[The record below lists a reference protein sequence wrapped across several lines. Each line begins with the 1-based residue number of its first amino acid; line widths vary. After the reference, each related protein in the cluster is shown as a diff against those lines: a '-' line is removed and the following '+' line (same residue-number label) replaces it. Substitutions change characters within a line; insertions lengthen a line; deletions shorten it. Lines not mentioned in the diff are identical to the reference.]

1 MTTRRSGPGASKARG
16 VVGSLGRDLAL
27 AARRLGRR
35 PGFSGVVVA
44 TLALG
49 IGGATAIFSVA
60 HAVVLRPF
68 PFHDPDRLVL
78 LWQSDEH
85 RGQPFVEMSY
95 PTYRD
100 WRDGNHVFTDL
111 AGMPSTNQGWVL
123 TLGDRPRGV
132 SGRIVTANFF
142 SVLGVA
148 PARGRAFVPEDDR
161 VGAARV
167 VVLSDALWRGVFGSA
182 PDVVDRS
189 IVLDGESFGVVGVM
203 PRGFAYPR
211 GAELWTPVVPAVGAE
226 VAEDA
231 GVWWMSGL
239 GRLAPGV
246 SLGDARREMG
256 ALALA
261 YNREHFQA
269 EGITAAVTP
278 LAQAVLGPTRPA
290 LLALLGAVGLVL
302 LVACANVAG
311 LQLVQLAERSQEMAV
326 RLALGASPGRLA
338 RALFAESLVLCA
350 AAGILGVLTARA
362 AVPVLV
368 ALAPGEVPRLNEAS
382 VDSATL
388 VFAGLVSL
396 VSTGL
401 CALAPM
407 LAVRARG
414 LVGALHDVSRS
425 AVSGHGRLR
434 VALVVGEVALAL
446 VLLVGGG
453 LLVRSFLALSDVPLG
468 FEPGG
473 VLSVEVGPPPSHAGD
488 VAQRRQF
495 FEEMLR
501 RVRALP
507 GVESAAV
514 VTRRPLSGTV
524 GMDWPFTV
532 EGQSAKDAERN
543 PLVNFETVSPG
554 YFETMGIPLVRGRDF
569 LESDRDGRPGVV
581 VVSEALAR
589 RYWPDQD
596 PIGQRIKI
604 PLPPTEFHDQWMTVV
619 GVAADVRYRELRA
632 TRLDL
637 YMSYRQSD
645 HPSQHLVVRSGGDVA
660 LVAPLVR
667 RTVQEQAPELPAPA
681 VTMMDHVVSE
691 ALGDSRF
698 AARLFSAFAL
708 VALLLAALGL
718 YGLLAWSVS
727 RRTREIGVRV
737 ALGARPIDV
746 GRLVV
751 GEGLALVAAGLTL
764 GVLAALLSAHAL
776 SALLYAVEPTDGLTL
791 VAASALL
798 VGVGALSC
806 WVPTRRALRLDPVV
820 ALRHE

>member
-1 MTTRRSGPGASKARG
+1 VTTGRGDAGASKTREAA
-16 VVGSLGRDLAL
+16 GSIGRDLVL

-35 PGFSGVVVA
+35 PGFTAVAVA

-49 IGGATAIFSVA
+49 IGGTSAIFSVA

-68 PFHDPDRLVL
+68 PYHDPDRLVL
-78 LWQSDEH
+78 LWQSDEQ

-100 WRDGNHVFTDL
+100 WRDRNDVFTEL
-111 AGMPSTNQGWVL
+111 AGMPSINQGWVL

-132 SGRIVTANFF
+132 NGRIVTASFF

-148 PARGRAFVPEDDR
+148 PALGRALVPEDDR

-167 VVLSDALWRGVFGSA
+167 VVLSDALWRNAFGSA
-182 PDVVDRS
+182 PDVVGRS
-189 IVLDGESFGVVGVM
+189 IVLDGESYTVVGVM

-211 GAELWTPVVPAVGAE
+211 GAELWTPIVPAVGAAI
-226 VAEDA
+226 AEDA

-246 SLGDARREMG
+246 SLEDARREMG

-269 EGITAAVTP
+269 EGITAVVTP
-278 LAQAVLGPTRPA
+278 LDEAMLGPARPA

-311 LQLVQLAERSQEMAV
+311 LQLVELAERSREMAV

-338 RALFAESLVLCA
+338 RTLLGESLVLCA
-350 AAGILGVLTARA
+350 AGGILGVLAARV

-368 ALAPGEVPRLNEAS
+368 ALAPGNVPRLGEAA

-388 VFAGLVSL
+388 VFAVLVSL
-396 VSTGL
+396 VSVGL
-401 CALAPM
+401 SGLAPM

-414 LVGALHDVSRS
+414 LERALHDVSRS
-425 AVSGHGRLR
+425 VAAGHGRLR
-434 VALVVGEVALAL
+434 SFLVVSEVALAL

-453 LLVRSFLALSDVPLG
+453 LLFRSFLALSEAPLG
-468 FEPGG
+468 FETSG
-473 VLSVEVGPPPSHAGD
+473 VLSADVGLPASRSGN

-507 GVESAAV
+507 GVESAAII
-514 VTRRPLSGTV
+514 TRRPLSGTV

-532 EGQSAKDAERN
+532 EGQSAKDAKRN

-554 YFETMGIPLVRGRDF
+554 YFETMAIPLLRGRDF
-569 LESDRDGRPGVV
+569 TESDRDGRPGVV

-589 RYWPDQD
+589 RYWPDED

-604 PLPPTEFHDQWMTVV
+604 PLPPTEFHDQWLSVV
-619 GVAADVRYRELRA
+619 GVAGDARYRELRA

-645 HPSQHLVVRSGGDVA
+645 HPSQHLVVRVGGDVA
-660 LVAPLVR
+660 PVAPLVR
-667 RTVQEQAPELPAPA
+667 RTLQEQAPELPAPA
-681 VTMMDHVVSE
+681 VTTMDHVVSE
-691 ALGDSRF
+691 ALGGPRF
-698 AARLFSAFAL
+698 AARLFSSFAL

-718 YGLLAWSVS
+718 YGLLAWSVR

-751 GEGLALVAAGLTL
+751 GEGLVLVAAGLIL
-764 GVLAALLSAHAL
+764 GLLAALLCARVL
-776 SALLYAVEPTDGLTL
+776 SALLYGVEPTDGRTL
-791 VAASALL
+791 VAALALL
-798 VGVGALSC
+798 VAVGLLAC
-806 WVPTRRALRLDPVV
+806 WAPTRRALRLDPVT